1 MNKTKILVYIILIP
15 IYGVSSLVVF
25 VALKKYESFYLEN
38 LNTFRMILFMR
49 GFLRIL
55 TDIYMYT
62 NFIKYFF
69 FFVNRKIQTD

>member
-1 MNKTKILVYIILIP
+1 LNKAKIGVYIILIP
-15 IYGVSSLVVF
+15 IYGISSLVVF
-25 VALKKYESFYLEN
+25 FTLKKYESFYLEN

-55 TDIYMYT
+55 TDIYIYA